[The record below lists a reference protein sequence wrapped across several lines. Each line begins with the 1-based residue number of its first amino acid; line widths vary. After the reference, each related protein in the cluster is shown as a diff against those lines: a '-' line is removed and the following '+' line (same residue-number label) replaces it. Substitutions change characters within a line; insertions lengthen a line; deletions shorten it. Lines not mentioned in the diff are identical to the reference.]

1 MPVFADASWTAILG
15 PWPTCPPPPPA
26 PAAFSEQTRLPAQ
39 QVFPCKSPPVL
50 PLFLSPS
57 HTVYQHNPRFRVQ
70 SPSRSDHFSAG
81 HLNPWPPVKLPGLY
95 HWPLYSFLIT
105 CSLSPERQV
114 FKGHSYH
121 LPSAHPVPSLQQTT
135 LYSPPTPSPSLQGTG
150 GQHPD
155 TELEVFPSR
164 GKDTNRG
171 GGQQGGGSVL
181 HSGSTQKNALA
192 RALPPGTFI

>member
-105 CSLSPERQV
+105 ASRPFKHKLDRIPALSKTYSELKV
-114 FKGHSYH
+114 FCGDPHLPKTYSELKVFFGDPHLPTPVLPGTHPHPITGSTLETLVSCPLEH
-121 LPSAHPVPSLQQTT
+121 TRTSEPALPSA
-135 LYSPPTPSPSLQGTG
+135 
-150 GQHPD
+150 
-155 TELEVFPSR
+155 
-164 GKDTNRG
+164 
-171 GGQQGGGSVL
+171 
-181 HSGSTQKNALA
+181 
-192 RALPPGTFI
+192 